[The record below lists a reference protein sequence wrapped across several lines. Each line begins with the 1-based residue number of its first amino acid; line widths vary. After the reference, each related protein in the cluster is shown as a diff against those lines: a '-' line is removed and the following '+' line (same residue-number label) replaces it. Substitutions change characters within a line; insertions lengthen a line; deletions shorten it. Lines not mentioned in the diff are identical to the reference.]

1 MSKNKKLL
9 IFLFWWSIKGTKN
22 KKFLNF
28 GGKKCCQ
35 KSLIFNGTKKFLKK
49 AYFQQKIPRST
60 QNSLFS
66 IACVR

>member
-28 GGKKCCQ
+28 GGKKMLPK
-35 KSLIFNGTKKFLKK
+35 KSYFQWNKKVLKK
-49 AYFQQKIPRST
+49 G
-60 QNSLFS
+60 LFS
-66 IACVR
+66 TKNSPRHPK